1 MITLKERTEKMSFEN
16 RFSTTKAMYW
26 EFVNKILCRRM
37 RRMAWVVALIGVIG
51 FLVGVVL
58 EATPLLWLSDAALV
72 LVLAV
77 VILSPHIIMKQLID
91 YDKRVHGGEHPE
103 CVVTFGDSIRM
114 EEGTVSIEIGYD
126 QIIAWYHLQTCS
138 ILMFTKQNGIM
149 YKDDGFVGD
158 ASGFDKFIKEK
169 CVNLKK
175 TAKR

>member
-1 MITLKERTEKMSFEN
+1 MSFEN

-26 EFVNKILCRRM
+26 EFVNKVLCRRT
-37 RRMAWVVALIGVIG
+37 RQMAWIVALISIAG

-58 EATPLLWLSDAALV
+58 KAAPLQWLADAALV

-77 VILSPHIIMKQLID
+77 VILSPHLMLKQLVD
-91 YDKRVHGGEHPE
+91 YDKRVHAGEHPE
-103 CVVTFGDSIRM
+103 CVVTFGETIRM
-114 EEGTVSIEIGYD
+114 EEGNVSVEIQYD
-126 QIIAWYHLQTCS
+126 QIIEWYHLQTCS
-138 ILMFTKQNGIM
+138 VLMFTKQNGIM
-149 YKDDGFVGD
+149 YKDDAFIGD

>member
-1 MITLKERTEKMSFEN
+1 MSFEN

-26 EFVNKILCRRM
+26 EFVNKVLCRKM
-37 RRMAWVVALIGVIG
+37 RWMAGGVALIGVIG

-58 EATPLLWLSDAALV
+58 EAAPLLWLADASLV
-72 LVLAV
+72 VALAV
-77 VILSPHIIMKQLID
+77 VIVSPHLILKQMMD

-126 QIIAWYHLQTCS
+126 QIIRLYRLNTCNV
-138 ILMFTKQNGIM
+138 LMFTKQNGIM
-149 YKDDGFVGD
+149 YKEDGFVGD